1 MLEPTLAFNYT
12 SMNAKRV
19 VQWIVV
25 GLAIALIVFAYI
37 QLSQPPAGK
46 GNTLDVVPT
55 SATLTCTFDGFA
67 KATDEL
73 YFFNSLLKSA
83 RSGTA
88 MQGWLL
94 ALQQLDSLRIANR
107 NWHDLLQTSSLS
119 FQTADGFNP
128 NNWTLSIAL
137 PANKSAM
144 EFMQGWMPDLP
155 KRDYQGASLYIGA
168 NASWCELRNCLVFS
182 PSSTALEDVAIQT
195 DKNNV
200 LSANDAFNKAYSLRS
215 KDVPLH
221 ISSRI
226 GESAWLTLEPVFT
239 SSGTLLNGFLPM
251 SNEQAQPVR
260 LCASSG
266 EMTIQDVLPENTTFL
281 DALHSTEFDSTWG
294 TLSSYYQGSQAELF
308 WSQAWQ
314 DLGDS
319 CQCDLNDVMLSWRS
333 GEQGVA
339 VIEIDDSISEAVSFY
354 GVTDSSSVINLLKPI
369 LANQPT
375 PADGIYSVAFP
386 QSFMRNAMPSLT
398 VENNFVMQTDGFLF
412 SASSPVPLRAIRS
425 NSSKL
430 SAKKDLASFVNQSGQ
445 SSGRFVYQ
453 SNNEV
458 LLLPASLSNLLA
470 GCESRS
476 FTTEL
481 SQPQQILIS
490 IAIPIRIKE
499 SAPIQAPA
507 AQEPAAPTEEPIEN
521 VNLGER
527 SWSVINHNN
536 QEKETLRNNDK
547 TLELIGSDGKS
558 LWSIE
563 ISGPILGD
571 VVQIDALKNN
581 KLQLAFT
588 TQSAVYILDRN
599 GKALPGFP
607 YNTKPPISSPL
618 LLADYDNTKKYR
630 LIFACGDGML
640 LNIGVDG
647 NPTSGWKFN
656 NTKTEKIIAIKAQKI
671 ASDDVLV
678 AVSDQGNV
686 QLLKRTGE
694 TKITC
699 TSKLDGFD
707 GKTLDIIAGNDIA
720 TTSLVYSC
728 GSSAKTIQLSVE

>member
-1 MLEPTLAFNYT
+1 
-12 SMNAKRV
+12 MNAKRV

-46 GNTLDVVPT
+46 GNTLDVVPA
-55 SATLTCTFDGFA
+55 SATLTCTFDGFG

-73 YFFNSLLKSA
+73 HFFKSLLQSA
-83 RSGTA
+83 KSGTA
-88 MQGWLL
+88 MKGWLQ
-94 ALQQLDSLRIANR
+94 ALQQLDSLRTSNR
-107 NWHDLLQTSSLS
+107 KWYDLLQSSGIS
-119 FQTADGFNP
+119 FQTNEALSTT
-128 NNWTLSIAL
+128 NWSLSIAL
-137 PANKSAM
+137 PANESAS
-144 EFMQGWMPDLP
+144 EFMHEWTPDLP
-155 KRDYQGASLYIGA
+155 KRDFKGVSLFIGA
-168 NASWCELRNCLVFS
+168 NSSWCELRNCLVFS
-182 PSSTALEDVAIQT
+182 PSAAVLEDIVIQT

-200 LSANDAFNKAYSLRS
+200 LGSNDAFNGAFMRRS

-226 GESAWLTLEPVFT
+226 GDSDWLTLEPVFT
-239 SSGTLLNGFLPM
+239 SSGTLLNGFLPV
-251 SNEQAQPVR
+251 SNEQAQPLR
-260 LCASSG
+260 LCASPG
-266 EMTIQDVLPENTTFL
+266 EMTIQDVLPENATFL
-281 DALHSTEFDSTWG
+281 DALHSPAFDSTWG
-294 TLSSYYQGSQAELF
+294 TLTNYYRGSQAELF

-319 CQCDLNDVMLSWRS
+319 CQCDLNDIMLSWRS

-339 VIEIDDSISEAVSFY
+339 VIEVNDSSSEAISFY
-354 GVTDSSSVINLLKPI
+354 GVTDSSNVINLLKPI
-369 LANQPT
+369 LTNQSKPT
-375 PADGIYSVAFP
+375 DGIYSVAFP

-398 VENNFVMQTDGFLF
+398 VENNFVMQSDGFLF
-412 SASSPVPLRAIRS
+412 CASSPLPLRAIRS
-425 NSSKL
+425 NSIKL
-430 SAKKDLASFVNQSGQ
+430 SAKKDFASFVNQSGQ

-458 LLLPASLSNLLA
+458 LLLPASLSNLLD

-481 SQPQQILIS
+481 SQPEQILIS

-507 AQEPAAPTEEPIEN
+507 AQEPTLPTEEPIEN
-521 VNLGER
+521 VHLGER

-588 TQSAVYILDRN
+588 TQSGVYILDRN

-607 YNTKPPISSPL
+607 YNTKPPITSPL
-618 LLADYDNTKKYR
+618 LVADYDNTKKYR

-640 LNIGVDG
+640 YNVGVDG

-656 NTKTEKIIAIKAQKI
+656 NTTNEKIIAVKTQKI
-671 ASDDVLV
+671 ASDDAIVTV
-678 AVSDQGNV
+678 TDQGNV

-694 TKITC
+694 TKIKC

-707 GKTLDIIAGNDIA
+707 GKTLDIIAGNDIT
-720 TTSLVYSC
+720 TTSIVYSC
-728 GSSAKTIQLSVE
+728 GSIAKTIQLSVE